1 MTKSRSVSNVLSR
14 PVSAAILTGAVSNTS
29 INSISISIGN
39 TATNTTINNFSISL
53 GAVSVV
59 NNTSLSVGNNNR
71 VNTSTLVYS
80 GDTNTTVNNSLLV
93 VGNLTCNSTN
103 VNLGVVSLTHGYDSA
118 NGVLIGNNS
127 SYAIANSLSSVFYS
141 WCVGNSSIRS
151 RLSYDGVTINDTGSP
166 KTTIGYTV
174 STQNIFANGS
184 SGTAG
189 QVLYSN
195 GTGVYWDLRP
205 GNLSIGNLVYVM
217 FYPSLT
223 GSYYT
228 MARGWVYKSGKTS
241 NIATIYFKFYDY
253 YRTTAINPSWGTVG
267 TANNA
272 WTIMGTE
279 IAYNT
284 FASEVTNRQLYGLDF
299 YSGYNYAGST
309 SIMPAFPNSA
319 SGAITLKY
327 PSGGLAAYTTS
338 VTSGSNPTTDSTWGY
353 APNNYITFSY
363 SLDGTLDS
371 RISTFNY
378 P

>member
-1 MTKSRSVSNVLSR
+1 
-14 PVSAAILTGAVSNTS
+14 
-29 INSISISIGN
+29 
-39 TATNTTINNFSISL
+39 
-53 GAVSVV
+53 
-59 NNTSLSVGNNNR
+59 
-71 VNTSTLVYS
+71 
-80 GDTNTTVNNSLLV
+80 
-93 VGNLTCNSTN
+93 
-103 VNLGVVSLTHGYDSA
+103 
-118 NGVLIGNNS
+118 
-127 SYAIANSLSSVFYS
+127 
-141 WCVGNSSIRS
+141 
-151 RLSYDGVTINDTGSP
+151 
-166 KTTIGYTV
+166 
-174 STQNIFANGS
+174 
-184 SGTAG
+184 
-189 QVLYSN
+189 
-195 GTGVYWDLRP
+195 
-205 GNLSIGNLVYVM
+205 M